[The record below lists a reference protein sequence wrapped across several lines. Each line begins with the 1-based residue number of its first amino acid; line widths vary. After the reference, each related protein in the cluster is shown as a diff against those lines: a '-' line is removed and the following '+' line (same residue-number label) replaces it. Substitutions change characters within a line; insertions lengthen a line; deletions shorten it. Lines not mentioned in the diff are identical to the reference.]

1 MGHGRHSSSTPCRRR
16 GERARRQSRESGQAV
31 VVLVLFLM
39 SLLGVAAFA
48 IDYGLWSV
56 NRSQVQSAADAA
68 ALAGAAGIPGG
79 FGTAT
84 GYANGEYT
92 KNGKPADTHSVASTT
107 DLVPNDS

>member
-1 MGHGRHSSSTPCRRR
+1 MGHVRHSSSTPCRRQDD
-16 GERARRQSRESGQAV
+16 RARRGSRESGQAV
-31 VVLVLFLM
+31 VILILFLM

-79 FGTAT
+79 SGTAT
-84 GYANGEYT
+84 SYASGEYT
-92 KNGKPADTHSVASTT
+92 KNGKPADSHAVSTT
-107 DLVPNDS
+107 SNLAPN